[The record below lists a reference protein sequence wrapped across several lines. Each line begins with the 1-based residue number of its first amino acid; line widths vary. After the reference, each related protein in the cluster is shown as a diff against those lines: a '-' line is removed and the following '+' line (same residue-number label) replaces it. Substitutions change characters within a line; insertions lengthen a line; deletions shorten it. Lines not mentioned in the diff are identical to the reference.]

1 MAGSMTEIPVNGDA
15 VPAYISLPPSGRGP
29 GVVVIQEWWGLVPHI
44 RNVADR
50 LATQGFVALA
60 PDLYRGK
67 ETTEP
72 DEAGKLV
79 MEMQL
84 EQAAKDMAAAV
95 DALLAMPETTGQG
108 VGVIGFCVGGGL
120 ALFLATRKPEV
131 TAVVCY
137 YGFPREGLDWDLSAV
152 KAAVLGLFA
161 EHDDFAPPELV
172 EGIERQLR
180 DAGVDVTF
188 HRYPG
193 TGHAFFNDD
202 RPDAHNPEAAE
213 TSWQRS
219 LEFLRAHLG
228 ETS

>member
-15 VPAYISLPPSGRGP
+15 VPAYISLPPAGSGP

-44 RNVADR
+44 RTVADR
-50 LATQGFVALA
+50 LAAQGFVAVA

-67 ETTEP
+67 ETSEP

-79 MEMQL
+79 MEMRL

-95 DALLAMPETTGQG
+95 DALLAMPETTGEG

-120 ALFLATRKPEV
+120 ALYLASLKPEV
-131 TAVVCY
+131 AAAVCY
-137 YGFPREGLDWDLSAV
+137 YGFPRQGLEWDLSAV
-152 KAAVLGLFA
+152 KGAVLGHFA
-161 EHDDFAPPELV
+161 PEDDWAPPELV
-172 EGIERQLR
+172 EQMERELR

-188 HRYPG
+188 HHYPG
-193 TGHAFFNDD
+193 TTHAFFNDS
-202 RPDAHNPEAAE
+202 RPEAHHPEAAE
-213 TSWQRS
+213 TSWRRT

-228 ETS
+228 GTS